1 MDPPGFEPGASCYFY
16 WSNWQREMASRGHP
30 VLPTA
35 TTVAK
40 QAFRQAELK
49 APLHWI
55 EFSGNLISTGC

>member
-16 WSNWQREMASRGHP
+16 WSSWQREMASRGHP

-40 QAFRQAELK
+40 QAFRQAELR
-49 APLHWI
+49 APLT
-55 EFSGNLISTGC
+55 LD